1 MFTALHLLDTT
12 HQIRRTTRTDL
23 QISPD
28 RIPGNAQSSRMNV
41 DTLRT
46 PRMLLQALLPLSV
59 RPSRKDGL
67 PAKRSVSGWRC
78 CLPLRDSMTS

>member
-28 RIPGNAQSSRMNV
+28 PIPGNAQSSRMNV
-41 DTLRT
+41 DTL
-46 PRMLLQALLPLSV
+46 
-59 RPSRKDGL
+59 
-67 PAKRSVSGWRC
+67 
-78 CLPLRDSMTS
+78 